1 MWRLKGGVRNGK
13 EFDTRHVSELVSVLR
28 EELELSRES
37 SRAFFWRLTVSI
49 SPLDSADDS
58 LLSSIRRVRKK

>member
-1 MWRLKGGVRNGK
+1 VKGGVRNGK
-13 EFDTRHVSELVSVLR
+13 EFDTRHVSELVSVL
-28 EELELSRES
+28 
-37 SRAFFWRLTVSI
+37 I